1 MKYQMPKTPICAS
14 SPKPH
19 GRRRALRPLHAA
31 KRLRY
36 RVGRAEWG
44 MGGLCVGP
52 GPPYPGGTDPIS
64 RRWGG
69 LLSPVPFGKGGSDG
83 FFHLVLLVRLGGFG
97 FSVAVLLLALSL
109 LPLFVCVGD
118 RGTGGFFLGFLVSIL
133 AEHKGGKG
141 KEGHEV
147 TRAAG
152 KGELEL
158 TIEILGEVSKGRA
171 RV

>member
-1 MKYQMPKTPICAS
+1 MFDVVPCVPYTQQNVSGTAWGAQNGGWGGCAWA
-14 SPKPH
+14 P
-19 GRRRALRPLHAA
+19 ALLTRGHRPNQP
-31 KRLRY
+31 
-36 RVGRAEWG
+36 
-44 MGGLCVGP
+44 P
-52 GPPYPGGTDPIS
+52 G
-64 RRWGG
+64 GG

-97 FSVAVLLLALSL
+97 FSVAVLFLALSL
-109 LPLFVCVGD
+109 LPLFVCLGD